1 MITHPTAH
9 ELVAGVAK
17 WLPIDGSASVF
28 GLRVARNALEIAA
41 RDMAMSPA
49 ADERAIARMRDL
61 LDRDGTR
68 DELDQALVDA
78 IRSGVIASDDPKLVA
93 HLRGCALDTIAIDQ
107 PKYAHT
113 LRPNPNA

>member
-1 MITHPTAH
+1 MITHPTAQ
-9 ELVAGVAK
+9 ELVAGVAT

-49 ADERAIARMRDL
+49 ADVRASERMRGL
-61 LDRDGTR
+61 LGLDGTR
-68 DELDQALVDA
+68 EELDAALVEA
-78 IRSGVIASDDPKLVA
+78 IRSGAIAPDDPALVA
-93 HLRGCALDTIAIDQ
+93 HLRACALDTIAVDQ

-113 LRPNPNA
+113 LG